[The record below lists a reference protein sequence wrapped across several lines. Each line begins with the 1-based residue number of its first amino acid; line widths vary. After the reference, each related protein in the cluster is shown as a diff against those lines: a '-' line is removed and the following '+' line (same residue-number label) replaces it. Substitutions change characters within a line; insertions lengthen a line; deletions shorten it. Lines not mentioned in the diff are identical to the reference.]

1 MRLLFIVN
9 PSAGTGQK
17 NIQDTILQWLES
29 NPDHQS
35 HLYQLQKETDCGQEI
50 KQLIQQYQPERVVAA
65 GGDGTIK
72 LVAELIAGTSLP
84 MAILPTGSA
93 NGMAAELNIPS
104 DPLAALRLCV
114 NGKLTTTDMIMVNN
128 EWCIHLSDIGLNA
141 LLLQHFEAIPQRGM
155 LGYAR
160 ALFNMILRQNGPPR
174 LTLHIQT
181 DHKTFRRKAM
191 MAIIANAT
199 KYGTGA
205 IINPGGKINDGIFE
219 LVVIRKLPIG
229 EIIKMLI
236 TRKPFNPWNIE
247 IISCKQATLTCRK
260 PSPFQVDGEYR
271 GLQTRIQASIAPE
284 IITLV
289 LPDGP
294 A

>member
-1 MRLLFIVN
+1 MRLLFIIN

-17 NIQDTILQWLES
+17 NIAQAIQEWLKTGSE
-29 NPDHQS
+29 HEAEI
-35 HLYQLQKETDCGQEI
+35 YQLQKTEDCSKAISTLI
-50 KQLIQQYQPERVVAA
+50 KNYQPERVVAA

-72 LVAELIAGTSLP
+72 LVAGLTAGTPIP
-84 MAILPTGSA
+84 MAILPAGSA
-93 NGMAAELNIPS
+93 NGMAAELNIPT
-104 DPLAALRLCV
+104 DLTAALHLCV
-114 NGKLTTTDMIMVNN
+114 AGQPTPCDMISINN

-155 LGYAR
+155 IGYAR
-160 ALFNMILRQNGPPR
+160 ALVNMLLQRNRPQR
-174 LTLHIQT
+174 LSLSIQT
-181 DHKTFRRKAM
+181 DAKKLHRKAV

-205 IINPGGKINDGIFE
+205 IINPAGKINDGIFE
-219 LVVIRKLPIG
+219 LVVIRRLALA

-247 IISCKQATLTCRK
+247 IIPCRQVTVKAHK
-260 PSPFQVDGEYR
+260 PGPFQVDGEYR
-271 GLQTRIQASIAPE
+271 GLTSHIQASISPA

-289 LPDGP
+289 LPHP